1 MTTDEHNTVPLEQI
15 DSQSVDAALQDSIVE
30 NMVESTLQTAAETT
44 ENNEADVDE
53 NYGYMTRQQ
62 INDRFAELLETE
74 PVNDIRKRVEA
85 MKVAFYKIYRQE
97 VDNARAQFVNAGG
110 NPEEFIREDDAD
122 EIRFKELY
130 AEFRNRRDQLISEIE
145 LSKEN
150 NLKEKLGIID
160 ELKELIN
167 SKETVN
173 HTFNQFRELQ
183 RRWKEIGAVPQA
195 NVKDLWETYHLYV
208 EQFYNYVKINKELRD
223 LDLKKNYETKVRLCE
238 DAEKL
243 SLENSVIEAFHKLQ
257 KLHEEWR
264 EAGPVANEFKDLL
277 WERFKEASAVIN
289 RRHQEHFEHIKEE
302 QKHNFEMKSE
312 LCSKLEELVS
322 ADYAGR
328 KEWNQ
333 ASEELMNIQKIWKTI
348 GFAPKKENTKI
359 YERFRKLCDDFFEK
373 KRQFFTDAKSD
384 MDNNYQAKVELCI
397 QAEALAESDDWKKT
411 TNLLLDLQRQWKEI
425 GPTSRKNS
433 EAVWKRFRAACDK
446 FFNRKSEYFGNLDQQ
461 YEANLAARR
470 QLIEQIR
477 AFVPQEGVD
486 LMEAIRGFQQRWSE
500 IGFVPAKEKDAI
512 HKEYKELIDGLFAQL
527 RGSERERKMEHFR
540 EKIQR
545 TENTSTLLHERDK
558 LYKRLK
564 QLESDIQLWENN
576 IGFFAKSKNA
586 DDMVRDVRNKIE
598 KARADMAELIEK
610 IKLIDSKS

>member
-15 DSQSVDAALQDSIVE
+15 DTMEVDTALQNSL
-30 NMVESTLQTAAETT
+30 VESANESTPENIADYANEAAE
-44 ENNEADVDE
+44 VDE

-74 PVNDIRKRVEA
+74 AVSDIRKRVEA

-97 VDNARAQFVNAGG
+97 VENARAQFVNTGG
-110 NPEEFIREDDAD
+110 NPEEFIREDDEI

-130 AEFRNRRDQLISEIE
+130 AEYRTRRDQLASEIE
-145 LSKEN
+145 QSKEN
-150 NLKEKLGIID
+150 NLKEKLVIID

-208 EQFYNYVKINKELRD
+208 EQFYNYVKINKELKD

-238 DAEKL
+238 EAERL
-243 SLENSVIEAFHKLQ
+243 SVENPVVDAFHRLQ

-264 EAGPVANEFKDLL
+264 ETGPVMTEFKETL
-277 WERFKEASAVIN
+277 WERFKEASSVVN

-312 LCSKLEELVS
+312 LCAKLEELVS
-322 ADYAGR
+322 ADYSGR

-333 ASEELMNIQKIWKTI
+333 ASEELVNIQKIWKTI

-397 QAEALAESDDWKKT
+397 QAEALAESEEWKKA
-411 TNLLLDLQRQWKEI
+411 TNQLLELQRQWKEI
-425 GPTSRKNS
+425 GPTARKNS
-433 EAVWKRFRAACDK
+433 EVVWKRFRAACDK
-446 FFNRKSEYFGNLDQQ
+446 FFNRKSEHFGSLDQQ
-461 YEANLAARR
+461 YEANLVARCELIDEIKRFDAA
-470 QLIEQIR
+470 EN
-477 AFVPQEGVD
+477 GD
-486 LMEAIRGFQQRWSE
+486 LFESIKGFQRRWSE
-500 IGFVPAKEKDAI
+500 IGFVPAKDKDAV

-527 RGSERERKMEHFR
+527 RGSERERKMEHFK

-545 TENTSTLLHERDK
+545 TENSSTLLHERDK
-558 LYKRLK
+558 LYKKVK

-586 DDMVRDVRNKIE
+586 DDMVRDVRIKIDT
-598 KARADMAELIEK
+598 AREDMAVLIQK

>member
-373 KRQFFTDAKSD
+373 KRQFFPCPDSFLPK
-384 MDNNYQAKVELCI
+384 
-397 QAEALAESDDWKKT
+397 
-411 TNLLLDLQRQWKEI
+411 
-425 GPTSRKNS
+425 
-433 EAVWKRFRAACDK
+433 
-446 FFNRKSEYFGNLDQQ
+446 QQ
-461 YEANLAARR
+461 
-470 QLIEQIR
+470 
-477 AFVPQEGVD
+477 
-486 LMEAIRGFQQRWSE
+486 
-500 IGFVPAKEKDAI
+500 
-512 HKEYKELIDGLFAQL
+512 
-527 RGSERERKMEHFR
+527 
-540 EKIQR
+540 
-545 TENTSTLLHERDK
+545 
-558 LYKRLK
+558 
-564 QLESDIQLWENN
+564 
-576 IGFFAKSKNA
+576 FFAGSLSLQSTSISTSS
-586 DDMVRDVRNKIE
+586 VTE
-598 KARADMAELIEK
+598 SLF
-610 IKLIDSKS
+610 LSH

>member
-500 IGFVPAKEKDAI
+500 IGFVPAKDKDAV